1 MNVVNGKLE
10 GIKII
15 EPKVFK
21 DSRGFFIESYSAKK
35 LADHGINM
43 EFVQDNHSYSVKN
56 VLRGLHYQVNPSA
69 QDKIVR
75 VTAGEVYDVVVDI
88 RRNSPTFGQWESF
101 ILSAENMK
109 QVFIPKGFAHG
120 FCAMSDNVDFLYKCS
135 DYYSPQDERGI
146 IWNDPDLGIE
156 WPVKEP
162 FLSPKDTEYPQLKN
176 TNDDF

>member
-1 MNVVNGKLE
+1 MKVSEGKLK

-15 EPKVFK
+15 EPKVFR
-21 DSRGFFIESYSAKK
+21 DARGFFIESYNASK
-35 LADHGINM
+35 LAEYGISLN
-43 EFVQDNHSYSVKN
+43 FIQDNHSYSVKN
-56 VLRGLHYQVNPSA
+56 VLRGLHYQVNPG

-75 VTAGEVYDVVVDI
+75 VTAGEVFDVVVDI
-88 RRNSPTFGQWESF
+88 RRNSSTFGEWESF

-120 FCAMSDNVDFLYKCS
+120 FCALSDNVDFLYKCS
-135 DYYSPQDERGI
+135 EYYSPKDERGI
-146 IWNDPDLGIE
+146 IWNDPEIGID

-162 FLSPKDTEYPQLKN
+162 LLSPKDTVYPQLKD

>member
-1 MNVVNGKLE
+1 MKVSEGRLK

-15 EPKVFK
+15 EPKVFR

-35 LADHGINM
+35 LADYGINM

-56 VLRGLHYQVNPSA
+56 VLRGLHYQVNPG

-75 VTAGEVYDVVVDI
+75 VTSGEVYDVVVDI
-88 RRNSPTFGQWESF
+88 RRDSPTFGQWESF

-109 QVFIPKGFAHG
+109 QVFVPKGFAHG
-120 FCAMSDNVDFLYKCS
+120 FCALSDNVDFLYKCS
-135 DYYSPQDERGI
+135 EYYSPQDERGI
-146 IWNDPDLGIE
+146 IWNDPDLGID

-162 FLSPKDTEYPQLKN
+162 LLSPKDTVYPQLKD
-176 TNDDF
+176 TSDDF